1 MIVCGHPGLRDNHLE
16 ILSSPNL
23 LYFALLIPSGFARYC
38 VYDKDFSCTLSFIFF
53 FIFSISFEMSLVLYI
68 FSISKSFIYTFFIL
82 YIYIF
87 FTFIPYV
94 AIKSIIF
101 IFDLCAFT
109 NVIILSISRVS

>member
-16 ILSSPNL
+16 ILSSPNS

-38 VYDKDFSCTLSFIFF
+38 IYDRDFSCTLSFIFF

-68 FSISKSFIYTFFIL
+68 FSISKSFIYTFYFIH
-82 YIYIF
+82 IC